1 MLTALKDASLTV
13 VISMLLLDM
22 YKNKEQVWDKL
33 ILIIILLIV

>member
-13 VISMLLLDM
+13 IISMLLFDM

>member
-1 MLTALKDASLTV
+1 MLSALKDASLTV
-13 VISMLLLDM
+13 IISMLLLDM

>member
-1 MLTALKDASLTV
+1 MLTAVKDASLTV
-13 VISMLLLDM
+13 IISMLLLDM